1 VRFLLETVR
10 AVRAVLPDEVPLFVR
25 FSCTDWVEG
34 GWTLEDSIRAAKLV
48 KEEGVDL
55 IDCSTGGATRD
66 AKIPVG
72 PDYQVPFAAGIRKE
86 AGIATGAVGLI
97 TEPSQADAII
107 ADGRADLVLM
117 GRELLR
123 DPYWPLQAW
132 VELAPDSPAPIARE
146 YAWALRETRR

>member
-1 VRFLLETVR
+1 
-10 AVRAVLPDEVPLFVR
+10 AVIADDVPLFVR

-34 GWTLEDSIRAAKLV
+34 GWTLEDSVRAARLV

-55 IDCSTGGATRD
+55 IDCSTGGATRSAD
-66 AKIPVG
+66 IPVG
-72 PDYQVPFAAGIRKE
+72 PDYQVRFAAGIREE

-97 TEPSQADAII
+97 TEPAQAEAII
-107 ADGRADLVLM
+107 VDGRADLVLM

-123 DPYWPLQAW
+123 DPHWPHRAW
-132 VELAPDSPAPIARE
+132 VEVGGDTPPPIARE